1 MIVII
6 DYGMG
11 NVGSILNMLRRIGA
25 AAQVSSKPGEIDKA
39 DKLILPGVG
48 TFDHGMAN
56 LSERGLI
63 PLLNNK
69 VLEQKCPVLGICL
82 GMQLLSKT
90 SEEGV
95 LPGLGWIDAAT
106 RRFCF
111 DEKSA
116 HLKIPH
122 MGWDVVKPMNGGK
135 PLFEGFDAPPRF
147 YFVHSYHVCCSKSE
161 DVLGT
166 SFYGYEFTAA
176 VRRGNVMGTQFH
188 PEKSHKF
195 GMRLLRNFAD
205 S

>member
-25 AAQVSSKPGEIDKA
+25 GAKVSGDPGEIDKA

-48 TFDHGMAN
+48 AFDLGMAN

-63 PLLNNK
+63 PGLNKK

-82 GMQLLSKT
+82 GMQLLSRK

-106 RRFCF
+106 RRFRF
-111 DEKSA
+111 DEKNA

-122 MGWDVVKPMNGGK
+122 MGWALVKSMNGGK
-135 PLFEGFDAPPRF
+135 PLFDGFDTELRF
-147 YFVHSYHVCCSKSE
+147 YFVHSYHVCCSRPE
-161 DVLGT
+161 DILGT
-166 SFYGYEFTAA
+166 SFHGCEFTAA
-176 VRRGNVMGTQFH
+176 VKRENVMGTQFH

-195 GMRLLRNFAD
+195 GMRVLRNFAAL
-205 S
+205 